1 VSARF
6 LYSNYAL
13 VGIHRKGGGVRAL
26 ISPLEAIMLY
36 GYGLIAL
43 LVILCLGL
51 WLMCR
56 AEDDATKA
64 HRAAGIVR
72 RAKAKEEAAAPQS
85 R

>member
-1 VSARF
+1 MR
-6 LYSNYAL
+6 L
-13 VGIHRKGGGVRAL
+13 
-26 ISPLEAIMLY
+26 LEAIMLY

-43 LVILCLGL
+43 LLILCLGL

-72 RAKAKEEAAAPQS
+72 RAKAKEKAAAPQS

>member
-1 VSARF
+1 
-6 LYSNYAL
+6 
-13 VGIHRKGGGVRAL
+13 
-26 ISPLEAIMLY
+26 MLY

-51 WLMCR
+51 WLMYR

-72 RAKAKEEAAAPQS
+72 RAKAKEKAAAPQS

>member
-1 VSARF
+1 
-6 LYSNYAL
+6 
-13 VGIHRKGGGVRAL
+13 
-26 ISPLEAIMLY
+26 MLY
-36 GYGLIAL
+36 GYGLIAM

-72 RAKAKEEAAAPQS
+72 RSKAKEKAAAPQS